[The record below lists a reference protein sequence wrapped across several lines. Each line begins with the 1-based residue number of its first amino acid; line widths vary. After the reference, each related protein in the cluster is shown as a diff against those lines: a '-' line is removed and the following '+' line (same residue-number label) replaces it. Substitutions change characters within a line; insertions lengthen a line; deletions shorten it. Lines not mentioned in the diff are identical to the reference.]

1 MDFYSSSFTLPRPFN
16 QSQSQS
22 QPSQSQ
28 QPHRQ
33 SISSASHQSF
43 LTSHNSTSSIHSI
56 HQSTTTSPNHT
67 HSNNNNNNNNNRST
81 TSHSNNSLEDSN
93 EHELPTS
100 TPLISRIPSCLPS
113 HPQQHSPTNSII
125 NNTPPTSTTSN
136 HTSSSHH
143 SNLNHSSSDSSLPSI
158 ETISR
163 TCVDLMS
170 QHPCLITC
178 HQPNSIK
185 SITPSAY
192 TFHLSGAQS
201 QVMMA
206 RGRLLRE
213 NPFEV
218 RKVVRM
224 SRTDI
229 LEGGTTV
236 RPQMKRKLDE
246 IASVTRAHLSI
257 VGSDGGIGEVD
268 VVIRG
273 EYEAVEQA
281 RVRLLV
287 LFDQLI
293 SLHSDV
299 CEIDYKLHHIIA
311 GRKRMVIQSIQEET
325 STNIYFPSALSG
337 GGILGTRNPL
347 LISKQ
352 NMIFITGEYF
362 GVQRAREMLFQVS
375 LHKSK
380 CIISR
385 DTALLP
391 RKLDWI
397 LMEKLEEIKRIMNDN
412 GTFINFPPIGS
423 QISVISVYGDNVI
436 PIERSIR
443 MLMQLACEFY
453 TANIWLLSTSYNDFF
468 SSTAGSDALNQN
480 EVTRALNVIAADTG
494 AEVVFKGTNSFEV
507 YGTEVEVTT
516 AVNRLLELD
525 LVKPFQAEIRLQVE
539 LACEHRDFISGK
551 KNGKLNKIMKGSN
564 VKIKFESFNDYNFL
578 IDLSGSSTAAL
589 AGLKLLQEE
598 LPAEISF
605 HIPESYHKRIIGVG
619 GKNIQRIMK
628 KYGVYVKFSN
638 ADEFNNLGGY
648 VDNHDNVIARTP
660 AKNASNLENLKQS
673 VMELVH
679 PKDKNYI
686 TEKISIP
693 RQSHRTLLGEKG
705 IFLHDIETKTGTRFY
720 FPSSESGIENIEI
733 FGPETQLQLAI
744 QMILI
749 HVGLESERRLPVSE
763 DLMKAI
769 RSEDFKRDVIEAC
782 KNVNVR
788 VVSQGEEVII
798 KFSILGLS
806 SSTGGGSGGVNVEW
820 LRNAKA
826 RLEKFLVDR
835 KVQVQAESASPEV
848 IGARYVRNRSRTTSS
863 SYSISAFPTPPTP
876 TDVLFPLG
884 SSQTSAHHLGGHHQ
898 DFKPFDNPSLHYG
911 GYGAQSNTIL
921 PKPVGRIYNHNPA
934 VYGMP
939 GGLGAVGSVGP
950 DWHHT
955 IPRQMV
961 INNERSETAARI
973 QQQQIS
979 EQIRRLSARAQSL
992 DLGIVGSGRGAG
1004 AVGRHRITQSG
1015 SGGGLGLGL

>member
-16 QSQSQS
+16 QPPSPSTQS
-22 QPSQSQ
+22 
-28 QPHRQ
+28 HHQ
-33 SISSASHQSF
+33 SISSASHQSL

-56 HQSTTTSPNHT
+56 IQNNPTINHI
-67 HSNNNNNNNNNRST
+67 HSNNNNRST

-93 EHELPTS
+93 DHELPTS
-100 TPLISRIPSCLPS
+100 TPLVSRIPSCLPS
-113 HPQQHSPTNSII
+113 HPHQHSPSNSII

-143 SNLNHSSSDSSLPSI
+143 SNLNQSSSDSSLPSI
-158 ETISR
+158 ETVSR
-163 TCVDLMS
+163 TCVNLMS

-178 HQPNSIK
+178 HQPNSNNHPLT
-185 SITPSAY
+185 TPSAF

-337 GGILGTRNPL
+337 GGILGTRNSL

-397 LMEKLEEIKRIMNDN
+397 LMEKLEEIKKIMNDN

-443 MLMQLACEFY
+443 MLMQLACDFY
-453 TANIWLLSTSYNDFF
+453 TANIWLLSTSYTDFF

-480 EVTRALNVIAADTG
+480 EVTRALNIIAADTG
-494 AEVVFKGTNSFEV
+494 AELVFKGTNSFEV
-507 YGTEVEVTT
+507 YGTEIEVTT

-525 LVKPFQAEIRLQVE
+525 LVKPFQAEIRFQVE

-578 IDLSGSSTAAL
+578 IDLSGGSTAAL

-660 AKNASNLENLKQS
+660 AKNAPNLENLKQS

-686 TEKISIP
+686 TKKISIP

-720 FPSSESGIENIEI
+720 FPSSESGIEKIEV

-749 HVGLESERRLPVSE
+749 HVGLECERRLPVSE

-769 RSEDFKRDVIEAC
+769 RSDDFKRDVIEAC
-782 KNVNVR
+782 TNVNVR
-788 VVSQGEEVII
+788 VISQGEEVII

-806 SSTGGGSGGVNVEW
+806 SSTGGSSGVVNVEW

-826 RLEKFLVDR
+826 RLDKFLVDR
-835 KVQVQAESASPEV
+835 KVQIQAESGSPEV
-848 IGARYVRNRSRTTSS
+848 LGGKYVRNRSRTTSS
-863 SYSISAFPTPPTP
+863 SYSLSAFPTPPTP
-876 TDVLFPLG
+876 TDVLFPLAP
-884 SSQTSAHHLGGHHQ
+884 SQSTAHHLGGHHQ
-898 DFKPFDNPSLHYG
+898 EFKPFDNPNLHYG
-911 GYGAQSNTIL
+911 GYGAQSNAIL
-921 PKPVGRIYNHNPA
+921 PKPVGRIYNHNA
-934 VYGMP
+934 SVYGVP

-961 INNERSETAARI
+961 IKNDRSETAARI